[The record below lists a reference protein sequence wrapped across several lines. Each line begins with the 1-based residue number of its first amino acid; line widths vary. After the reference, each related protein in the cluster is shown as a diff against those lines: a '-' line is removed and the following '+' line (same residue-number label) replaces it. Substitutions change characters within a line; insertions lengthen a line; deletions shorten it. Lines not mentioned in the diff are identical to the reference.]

1 MLLALPLL
9 ALFLAPNTHAAEAD
23 NFTARTRDVADISSP
38 VNILAN
44 GYLRSSVDAAN
55 AVGACDED
63 ALYAE
68 LQKYFANHSKGEL
81 AKTLLFGHQIPVT
94 VIPIKESI
102 YREWTVF
109 DGYLVGRKK
118 AAASPLAL
126 SPVVRIGDQIVGVD
140 KFEHMFGMGWIY
152 FNRHYREGKTLASV
166 MKNGIFREKTVLG
179 GNVLATGV
187 FSYADLSANFNGMR
201 FWNHVLQ
208 KQDDVLGKGENLGP
222 YVRCENRK
230 WEVNPTK
237 PLDFRNYMDASLD
250 ESVNCSK
257 FARKAA
263 VEKVRRSL
271 VRLSFADAKGHAVC
285 PVEPEKLEEMK
296 KKYAPGDVAHLILN
310 TEGIETVKYLS
321 EFSEDLNPR

>member
-1 MLLALPLL
+1 MLFALPFLALL
-9 ALFLAPNTHAAEAD
+9 LAPNAHAAEAD
-23 NFTARTRDVADISSP
+23 NFTARTRNVVDVATPI
-38 VNILAN
+38 NTLAN
-44 GYLRSSVDAAN
+44 GYLRSAVDAAN
-55 AVGACDED
+55 ATGDCDED
-63 ALYAE
+63 ALYTE
-68 LQKYFANHSKGEL
+68 LRKYFANHSKGEL

-102 YREWTVF
+102 YREWTVL
-109 DGYLVGRKK
+109 DGYLLGRKK

-126 SPVVRIGDQIVGVD
+126 SPVVRVGDQIVGVD

-152 FNRHYREGKTLASV
+152 FDGHYRGKKTLAAV
-166 MKNGIFREKTVLG
+166 MKNGIFREKTALG

-187 FSYADLSANFNGMR
+187 FSYADLSSNFNGMR

-230 WEVNPTK
+230 WAVNPTK
-237 PLDFRNYMDASLD
+237 PLDFRNYMDASMD

-263 VEKVRRSL
+263 AEKVRRSL
-271 VRLSFADAKGHAVC
+271 VRLSFTDAKGRAVC
-285 PVEPEKLEEMK
+285 PVEPEKLEEMA
-296 KKYAPGDVAHLILN
+296 KKYAPGDIDHLILN
-310 TEGIETVKYLS
+310 REGTGTVKYLS
-321 EFSEDLNPR
+321 EFAERI

>member
-1 MLLALPLL
+1 MLFALPLL
-9 ALFLAPNTHAAEAD
+9 ALLLTPASHAAEAD
-23 NFTARTRDVADISSP
+23 NFTARSLNVADVASP
-38 VNILAN
+38 INILAN
-44 GYLRSSVDAAN
+44 GYVRSAVDAAN
-55 AVGACDED
+55 ATGRCDEE

-68 LQKYFANHSKGEL
+68 LRKYFANHSKGEL

-109 DGYLVGRKK
+109 DGYLLGRKK

-126 SPVVRIGDQIVGVD
+126 SPVVRVGDQIVGVD

-152 FNRHYREGKTLASV
+152 FDHHYRNGKSLLSV
-166 MKNGIFREKTVLG
+166 MKNGIFREKTALG

-208 KQDDVLGKGENLGP
+208 KQDDVLGKAENLGP
-222 YVRCENRK
+222 YVRCEGGK
-230 WEVNPTK
+230 WVANPTK
-237 PLDFRNYMDASLD
+237 PLDFRNYMDASMD

-271 VRLSFADAKGHAVC
+271 VRLSFADAKGRATC
-285 PVEPEKLEEMK
+285 PVEPDKLEEMA
-296 KKYAPGDVAHLILN
+296 KKYAPGDIDRLILN
-310 TEGIETVKYLS
+310 SDGTGTVKYLS
-321 EFSEDLNPR
+321 EFAERI